1 MAHITLPNDDVS
13 GNLRDG
19 TDYAKGSYVYANDK
33 ALRDGINGGLDNTN
47 LKAGAGIAASKI
59 ADTAVTLTA
68 TQTMS
73 GKTLTSPAING
84 GTIESSPIGATTPA
98 AGSFTSL
105 TATSSFIPSL
115 VPGQVQN
122 LSWTRGT
129 GATLG
134 TITIASADG
143 TDLSASNPAWV
154 CIGSTTKVGGFVTLK
169 VTANVTFIDDGGVSD
184 LAGWTF
190 GVTTGVAW
198 NEWMPVTI
206 YALNKDDTDA
216 GLVFGFSRKPNA
228 DSFATGAIGDKNA
241 VSSADDKN
249 SIFIAGSITEADYN
263 GKPAIAVG
271 AIVMKKAT
279 TGDDWTFPPSNN
291 AYGFGTHDLDYVYS
305 VDYTMPI
312 SQNGATASKYFE
324 DGAPGTAP
332 NGFTTYNALQYR
344 QSRDGYVA
352 LVGFFA
358 GGNPGGSGTATL
370 SLAGP
375 LSAELPTSTTL
386 FAGGGLIVYDGA
398 GTDNLIQCQ
407 IGNTDNTV
415 AFRETAGGSLIQNG
429 TLDQNGDYIVFS
441 IRYPAY

>member
-84 GTIESSPIGATTPA
+84 GTIESSPIGVTTPA

-129 GATLG
+129 GTTLG

-143 TDLSASNPAWV
+143 TDLSADNPAWV
-154 CIGSTTKVGGFVTLK
+154 CIGSTAKFGGFVTLK

-228 DSFATGAIGDKNA
+228 YTFSTGDIGDKDA
-241 VSSADDKN
+241 VSSADDQN
-249 SIFIAGSITEADYN
+249 SIFIAGSITASDYN
-263 GKPAIAVG
+263 GAPVTQVG
-271 AIVMKKAT
+271 ATIIKKVSTA
-279 TGDDWTFPPSNN
+279 DDWTFAGSSI
-291 AYGFGTHDLDYVYS
+291 AYGFGEHLLNYVYS
-305 VDYTMPI
+305 ITYTFPVG
-312 SQNGATASKYFE
+312 QNGATAGSYYSRVFGTTTLNFVSSAYIYRINRNGTCTLLLTTGARSAADATEQGLKIHTPFASTAGVDTAAIGKAHVTVEAVSAIYGFYVNPSKFGQIVIGS
-324 DGAPGTAP
+324 GA
-332 NGFTTYNALQYR
+332 ALQ
-344 QSRDGYVA
+344 VA
-352 LVGFFA
+352 QFH
-358 GGNPGGSGTATL
+358 
-370 SLAGP
+370 
-375 LSAELPTSTTL
+375 SASDM
-386 FAGGGLIVYDGA
+386 LISV
-398 GTDNLIQCQ
+398 
-407 IGNTDNTV
+407 
-415 AFRETAGGSLIQNG
+415 
-429 TLDQNGDYIVFS
+429 S
-441 IRYPAY
+441 ITYPAF